1 MCEAATVIVWPL
13 YVWLGATPSYDM
25 ERRPSEGVPDA

>member
-1 MCEAATVIVWPL
+1 VTVWSL
-13 YVWLGATPSYDM
+13 YVWLGAAPSYEM